1 MHPPTMAAAV
11 VIRPPEAATRP
22 HSRRGSIQQ
31 SDDRRIIVPMFAD
44 YNGRATDPEHQR
56 QH

>member
-22 HSRRGSIQQ
+22 HYWRGSIQQ
-31 SDDRRIIVPMFAD
+31 SANILCESLLSLKLEKSIIIIN
-44 YNGRATDPEHQR
+44 Y
-56 QH
+56 

>member
-22 HSRRGSIQQ
+22 HYRYRRGSIQQ
-31 SDDRRIIVPMFAD
+31 SADMLCDRLLPLKLEKSIIIIN
-44 YNGRATDPEHQR
+44 Y
-56 QH
+56 